1 MMKLY
6 SLKPNSK
13 PLSFYLRRS
22 TYVHVA
28 LIALTLSGSKIAFD
42 LAQKERDKNLELIQA
57 SVRVDMVAMP
67 THTLNEL
74 KNMSSGV
81 EEAKKEEPTKAPEP
95 IVPTAEKVEEK
106 IEAKEPEPKMVEK
119 DPVPSLEEASK
130 AKRVDFL
137 SKLKKIGSKK
147 VESEGNQKAEKGLYG
162 EKSTDLKNLV
172 LSGNKLNKG
181 VAMYGDGGATNMTA
195 YQTYAVRLTTLVKP
209 HWKLPSY
216 LLEKNLKCR
225 VRVWV
230 ALNGEV
236 TRAAIYQSSGDQEY
250 DQRAIEAIQSASP
263 FPVVAEDI
271 SKKVQNG
278 DIVLGFPL

>member
-1 MMKLY
+1 MRLY
-6 SLKPNSK
+6 SLKPYSK
-13 PLSFYLRRS
+13 PLAFYLRRS
-22 TYVHVA
+22 TYFHAA
-28 LIALTLSGSKIAFD
+28 LIVLTLSGSKIAFEI
-42 LAQKERDKNLELIQA
+42 ARSEREKNLELIQA

-81 EEAKKEEPTKAPEP
+81 EEAKKEEPTKSPEP
-95 IVPTAEKVEEK
+95 IVPTTEKVEEK
-106 IEAKEPEPKMVEK
+106 VEPKEPEPKVVEK
-119 DPVPSLEEASK
+119 DPVPALEEASK
-130 AKRVDFL
+130 VKRMDFL

-162 EKSTDLKNLV
+162 EKSTNLKNLV
-172 LSGNKLNKG
+172 LSGNKLNNG

-195 YQTYAVRLTTLVKP
+195 YQTYAVRVTTMVKP

-225 VRVWV
+225 VRVWL
-230 ALNGEV
+230 AMNGEV
-236 TRAAIYQSSGDQEY
+236 TRSAIYQSSGDQEF

-263 FPVVAEDI
+263 FPAVAEDI
-271 SKKVQNG
+271 GKKVLNG

>member
-1 MMKLY
+1 MKLY
-6 SLKPNSK
+6 TPKLDSK

-22 TYVHVA
+22 TYVHVV
-28 LIALTLSGSKIAFD
+28 LVVLTLSGSKIAFEI
-42 LAQKERDKNLELIQA
+42 AKTEREKNLELIQA

-81 EEAKKEEPTKAPEP
+81 EEAKKEEPSKAPE
-95 IVPTAEKVEEK
+95 VEAKAEKVEEK
-106 IEAKEPEPKMVEK
+106 VEAKEEPKVAEK

-130 AKRVDFL
+130 AKRMDFL

-147 VESEGNQKAEKGLYG
+147 VDTDGNQKAEKGLYG
-162 EKSTDLKNLV
+162 EKSTDLKSLV

-195 YQTYAVRLTTLVKP
+195 YQAYAVKVTTMVKP

-225 VRVWV
+225 VQIW
-230 ALNGEV
+230 LSKNGEV
-236 TRAAIYQSSGDQEY
+236 TRSAIYQSSNDQEF
-250 DQRAIEAIQSASP
+250 DQRAIEAIRSAAP
-263 FPVVAEDI
+263 FPEVAEDI
-271 SKKVQNG
+271 SNKVQNG
-278 DIVLGFPL
+278 SIVLGFPL

>member
-1 MMKLY
+1 MKLY
-6 SLKPNSK
+6 QLKPNTK
-13 PLSFYLRRS
+13 PLAFYLRRS

-28 LIALTLSGSKIAFD
+28 LVALTLSGSKIAFEISR
-42 LAQKERDKNLELIQA
+42 AEREKNLELIQA

-81 EEAKKEEPTKAPEP
+81 EEAKKEEPTQSPEP
-95 IVPTAEKVEEK
+95 EVKEASKVEEK
-106 IEAKEPEPKMVEK
+106 VEPKEPEPKVAEK
-119 DPVPSLEEASK
+119 DPVPALEEASK
-130 AKRVDFL
+130 AKRMDFL

-162 EKSTDLKNLV
+162 EKSTNLKNLV
-172 LSGNKLNKG
+172 LSGNKLNNG

-195 YQTYAVRLTTLVKP
+195 YQTYAVRVTTMVKP

-225 VRVWV
+225 VRVWL

-236 TRAAIYQSSGDQEY
+236 TRAAIYQSSGDQEF
-250 DQRAIEAIQSASP
+250 DQRAIEAIQSAAP
-263 FPVVAEDI
+263 FPTVAEDI
-271 SKKVQNG
+271 GKKVLNG